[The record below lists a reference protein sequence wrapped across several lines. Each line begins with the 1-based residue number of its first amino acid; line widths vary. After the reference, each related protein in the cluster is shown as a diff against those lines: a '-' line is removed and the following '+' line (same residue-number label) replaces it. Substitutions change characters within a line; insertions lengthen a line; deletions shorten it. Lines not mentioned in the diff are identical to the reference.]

1 MPKLTLLDIYAVI
14 DKESNQVIGR
24 YLCDDIGTPVDITVE
39 VMQEDGDFKKCEC
52 RLEHSDEHMD
62 AVEALPKSAMI
73 IHANRPDLFS
83 MILV

>member
-24 YLCDDIGTPVDITVE
+24 YLCDDIGTPVDIAVE
-39 VMQEDGDFKKCEC
+39 VMQENGDFKKCKC
-52 RLEHSDEHMD
+52 RLEHGDSHSDAIES
-62 AVEALPKSAMI
+62 LPKSAMI